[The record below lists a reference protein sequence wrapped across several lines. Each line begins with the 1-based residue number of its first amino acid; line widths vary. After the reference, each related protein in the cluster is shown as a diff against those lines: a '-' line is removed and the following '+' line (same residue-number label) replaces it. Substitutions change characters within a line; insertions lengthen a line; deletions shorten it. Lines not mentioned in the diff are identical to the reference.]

1 VNAIVIYG
9 SRSGNTQKIAEA
21 VAAGLGSQGWVK
33 VLAVDEAP
41 AILPEAIDLVVIG
54 GPTEAHG
61 VTPAVARLIDRLGPS
76 ALNGTAVAAFDTRL
90 RWPAWLSGSAA
101 AGIARRLERCGAR
114 MIAPPES
121 FLVGRRPNAPKGE
134 APVLEAGELERAE
147 AWASSLAARAGVLV
161 SA

>member
-1 VNAIVIYG
+1 MNSIVIYG

-21 VAAGLGSQGWVK
+21 IAAGLGSHGWVK
-33 VLAVDEAP
+33 VLAVDEVP
-41 AILPEAIDLVVIG
+41 AVLPSAIDLVVIG

-61 VTPAVARLIDRLGPS
+61 VTAAVARVIDRLGPA
-76 ALNGTAVAAFDTRL
+76 ALKGTAMAAFDTRL
-90 RWPAWLSGSAA
+90 RWPVWLSGSAA
-101 AGIARRLERCGAR
+101 AGIARRLERSGAHL
-114 MIAPPES
+114 IAAPES